1 MTEFQEKNEGFLR
14 DLLLTVPYF
23 QGYEMIDWLILAVSI
38 AGFLTTSKNRLHGL
52 VLLSIADAL
61 WGAYDLFQ
69 GEYAQGLLFFF
80 YFGLTAWSCHSN
92 WKNAI

>member
-23 QGYEMIDWLILAVSI
+23 QGYEMVDWMILAVSF
-38 AGFLTTSKNRLHGL
+38 AGFLATSKSRLHGL
-52 VLLSIADAL
+52 ILLSIADVL
-61 WGAYDLFQ
+61 WGAYDLSQ

-80 YFGLTAWSCHSN
+80 YCTLTASCCRDN
-92 WKNAI
+92 LKK